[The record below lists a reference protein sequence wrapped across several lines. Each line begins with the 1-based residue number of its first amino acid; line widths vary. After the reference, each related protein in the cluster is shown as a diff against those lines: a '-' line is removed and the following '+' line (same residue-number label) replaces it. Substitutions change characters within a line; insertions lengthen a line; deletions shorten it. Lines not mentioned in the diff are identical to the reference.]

1 MRTSTGLIVV
11 AVGAILAFAVQGSP
25 SWFSFQIAGWVIM
38 LTGVAG
44 MVLSRRHYGW
54 LRWPDA
60 LRRPR
65 ATVVKPDSG
74 PRALAAGEVLH
85 QPPDPGTPLPE
96 LRPSAAETTAE
107 QIIPGTAQPAEGGP
121 RSSTMNEREAGGK

>member
-11 AVGAILAFAVQGSP
+11 AVGAILAFAVQSSP
-25 SWFSFQIAGWVIM
+25 SWFSFQITGWVIM

-44 MVLSRRHYGW
+44 MVLSRQHYGW
-54 LRWPDA
+54 RRWLEA
-60 LRRPR
+60 IRRPR

-74 PRALAAGEVLH
+74 PRALGAGEVLH

-96 LRPSAAETTAE
+96 VRPSVAGTTAE
-107 QIIPGTAQPAEGGP
+107 QIIPGMAQPAEGGP
-121 RSSTMNEREAGGK
+121 RSSTMNEREADGR